1 MPQTAAVVIAYFVQ
15 HKILDSKEI
24 SAVLCAADVIGGA
37 PTSISSKCPLQSQY
51 TAASCYRSTSIRS
64 AKREPHKPEGR
75 AAAPAVFGV
84 LMSRKIGAAF
94 GFDASTRLH
103 AHAAAAGP
111 SAGSH
116 IRSITD
122 ARTRAS
128 KTAFGRPGVVNIEK
142 PSSQISAVRTYAQ
155 SVDRQY
161 TPVAAACTQ
170 NCGYS
175 AYYLVACHS
184 TRRYTQIERQPLHC
198 RLKHWPGAPINR
210 QALWTAVRGAVAIA
224 TQQLRTHSC
233 G

>member
-1 MPQTAAVVIAYFVQ
+1 MRRRMRCCDGQ
-15 HKILDSKEI
+15 S
-24 SAVLCAADVIGGA
+24 GGRQA

-84 LMSRKIGAAF
+84 LMSRKIGTAF

-142 PSSQISAVRTYAQ
+142 PSSQISAVRTCA
-155 SVDRQY
+155 VDRQRLWLLR
-161 TPVAAACTQ
+161 AH
-170 NCGYS
+170 CGYS

-184 TRRYTQIERQPLHC
+184 TRRYTKIERQALHC
-198 RLKHWPGAPINR
+198 RLKYWPGEPINR
-210 QALWTAVRGAVAIA
+210 
-224 TQQLRTHSC
+224 
-233 G
+233 